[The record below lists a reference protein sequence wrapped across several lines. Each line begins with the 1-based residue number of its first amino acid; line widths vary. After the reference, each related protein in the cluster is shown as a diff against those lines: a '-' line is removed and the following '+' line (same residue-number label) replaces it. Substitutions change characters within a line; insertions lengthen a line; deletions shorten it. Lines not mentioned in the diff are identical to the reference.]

1 MFHERYDDM
10 ILQIYFEASIMN
22 GIILILV
29 SREIKK
35 IVLINPNS
43 NSNSTK
49 SMADLARLEADG
61 KYEIVERTNTGVPLL
76 LSTPEHYTNA
86 VSGVVQIGKEEAKDG
101 NVVAIIVSAF
111 SDPGLKEL
119 RAEVDIPVF
128 GIGEEVFHAA
138 AEGNR
143 KFGIV
148 TITPNPSLLKSFA
161 DKAKSLGYENL
172 YQGVRVTEGDF
183 NDLVASPSK
192 MDAALI
198 EAVNNSISLDS
209 AGAVIVGCG
218 PCSIA
223 GLRIQTHFDI
233 PIEAAVP
240 AAARAAI
247 KTLQ

>member
-1 MFHERYDDM
+1 M
-10 ILQIYFEASIMN
+10 S

-43 NSNSTK
+43 NSNATK
-49 SMADLARLEADG
+49 AMADLARLEVDG
-61 KYEIVERTNTGVPLL
+61 KYEIVERSNIGVPLYL
-76 LSTPEHYTNA
+76 TTPEDMKNA
-86 VSGVVQIGKEEAKDG
+86 VSGVVKIGKEVSKDDK
-101 NVVAIIVSAF
+101 VVAIIVSAF

-138 AEGNR
+138 AEGNT

-161 DKAKSLGYENL
+161 EKAKSLGYENL
-172 YQGVRVTEGDF
+172 YQGVRVTEGDM
-183 NDLVASPSK
+183 NELVASPTK
-192 MDAALI
+192 LDAALMAAI
-198 EAVNNSISLDS
+198 NNSINLDS

-218 PCSIA
+218 PCSMA
-223 GLRIQTHFDI
+223 GLRIQKHFDI
-233 PIEAAVP
+233 PIEVAVP

-247 KTLQ
+247 RNMK